1 MRPADARVGLTPSRA
16 FQILA
21 DGREEE
27 RRLLI
32 DALEVTFEDWQEAIR
47 ARETTE
53 VEDPDVVLD

>member
-1 MRPADARVGLTPSRA
+1 MTPSRA

-21 DGREEE
+21 DRREEE